1 MFFVRSFLGFTVFQI
16 VFYLCLQIAHNDLL
30 IYAFSNIVHR
40 FWEEDNWENSMYGKK
55 DNNPVSG
62 IKFATADLRGAL
74 TELLKSQR
82 SFQTFINIVI
92 CFLK

>member
-30 IYAFSNIVHR
+30 IYAFSYLVHR

-55 DNNPVSG
+55 DNILYLGLN
-62 IKFATADLRGAL
+62 LRQL
-74 TELLKSQR
+74 
-82 SFQTFINIVI
+82 I
-92 CFLK
+92 CGGL